1 MILTKTIKSY
11 AKINLWLNVGAKR
24 PDGYHD
30 VESVMQ
36 QVTLFDY
43 VTVLRD
49 TETTERGVRITCTDR
64 LVPSDDRNIA
74 AKCAMAFME
83 KYSINS
89 EVSISIDKRIPVAAG
104 LAGGSTDGAAVL
116 SIMNFLFD
124 VNAPMDELCALA
136 AKLGADIPFCL
147 IGGTCTASGIGE
159 ILTPVKTPE
168 LPYHILICNAGHG
181 VSTPEAYRML
191 DETPASESVP
201 LPPMDGILRV
211 LRDGLLPGTLYN
223 SFERVIL
230 PIHPE
235 AAQIRRDM
243 LTLGAES
250 ALMSGSGPSVFGLF
264 SDAEVRDRAK
274 AFFDM
279 KGILAMPC
287 EPVMKKIK

>member
-11 AKINLWLNVGAKR
+11 AKINLYLNVGAKR

-49 TETTERGVRITCTDR
+49 TDTTARGVKITCTDR

-74 AKCAMAFME
+74 AKCAMAFLD
-83 KYSINS
+83 KYGIDS

-116 SIMNFLFD
+116 AIMNSLFD
-124 VNAPMDELCALA
+124 VNAPMDELCAIA

-181 VSTPEAYRML
+181 VSTPQAYAKL
-191 DETPASESVP
+191 DETPVTEPVP
-201 LPPMDGILRV
+201 SMQDV
-211 LRDGLLPGTLYN
+211 LTSIRNGEMPRDLYN

-230 PIHPE
+230 PEHAE
-235 AAQIRRDM
+235 ASQIRRDM
-243 LTLGAES
+243 LAYGAET

-264 SDAEVRDRAK
+264 SDAEARDRAK
-274 AFFDM
+274 AAFDM

-287 EPVMKKIK
+287 EPVIKKIK

>member
-11 AKINLWLNVGAKR
+11 AKINLYLNVGAKR

-49 TETTERGVRITCTDR
+49 TDTTERGVRITCTDR

-116 SIMNFLFD
+116 SIMNSLFD
-124 VNAPMDELCALA
+124 VNAPMDDLCALA

-168 LPYHILICNAGHG
+168 LPYHILICNAGRG
-181 VSTPEAYRML
+181 VSTPEAYRKL
-191 DETPASESVP
+191 DETTDDTVRSIDDVLEP
-201 LPPMDGILRV
+201 LKKGEMPEK
-211 LRDGLLPGTLYN
+211 LYN

-230 PIHPE
+230 PEHAE

-264 SDAEVRDRAK
+264 PDAEARDRAK

>member
-11 AKINLWLNVGAKR
+11 AKINLYLNVGAKR

-49 TETTERGVRITCTDR
+49 TDTTERGVRITCTDR

-83 KYSINS
+83 KYGINS
-89 EVSISIDKRIPVAAG
+89 EVAISIDKRIPVAAG

-116 SIMNFLFD
+116 AIMNSLFD

-147 IGGTCTASGIGE
+147 VGGTCTASGIGE

-168 LPYHILICNAGHG
+168 LPYHILICNAGRG
-181 VSTPEAYRML
+181 VSTPEAYRKL
-191 DETPASESVP
+191 DETADDTVRSIGDVLEP
-201 LPPMDGILRV
+201 LKNGAMPQN
-211 LRDGLLPGTLYN
+211 LYN

-230 PIHPE
+230 PMHPE
-235 AAQIRRDM
+235 ASQIKRDI
-243 LTLGAES
+243 LTLGAET

-287 EPVMKKIK
+287 EPMMKKIK

>member
-11 AKINLWLNVGAKR
+11 AKINLYLNVGAKR

-30 VESVMQ
+30 IESVMQ

-49 TETTERGVRITCTDR
+49 TDTTERGVRITCTDR

-74 AKCAMAFME
+74 AKCAMAFLD
-83 KYSINS
+83 KYGIDS
-89 EVSISIDKRIPVAAG
+89 EVSVSIDKRIPVAAG

-116 SIMNFLFD
+116 AIMNSLFD
-124 VNAPMDELCALA
+124 VNAPVEELCAIA

-181 VSTPEAYRML
+181 VSTPEAYAKL
-191 DETPASESVP
+191 DEMPDDTIRSIDDVLEP
-201 LPPMDGILRV
+201 LKNGEMPQN
-211 LRDGLLPGTLYN
+211 LYN

-230 PIHPE
+230 PMHPE
-235 AAQIRRDM
+235 ASQIKRDM
-243 LTLGAES
+243 LALGADR
-250 ALMSGSGPSVFGLF
+250 AMMSGSGPSVFGLF
-264 SDAEVRDRAK
+264 HDAETRDRAK
-274 AFFDM
+274 AAFDM

-287 EPVMKKIK
+287 EPIMKKIK

>member
-11 AKINLWLNVGAKR
+11 AKINLYLNVGEKR
-24 PDGYHD
+24 ADGYHE

-36 QVTLFDY
+36 QVSLFDY

-49 TETTERGVRITCTDR
+49 TDTTTRGVNIFCTDR

-83 KYSINS
+83 KYRIDS

-116 SIMNFLFD
+116 AIMNSIFD

-136 AKLGADIPFCL
+136 SKLGADIPFCL
-147 IGGTCTASGIGE
+147 VGGTCTATGIGD
-159 ILTPVKTPE
+159 ILTPVKVGE
-168 LPYHILICNAGHG
+168 LTYHLLICNAGRG
-181 VSTPEAYRML
+181 VSTPQAYAKL
-191 DETPASESVP
+191 DELPAETAQPMSDIVRSLENGE
-201 LPPMDGILRV
+201 LP
-211 LRDGLLPGTLYN
+211 TALYN

-230 PIHPE
+230 PNHAE
-235 AAQIRRDM
+235 AAQIKHDM
-243 LTLGAES
+243 AAYGADVT
-250 ALMSGSGPSVFGLF
+250 LMSGSGPSVFGIF
-264 SDAEVRDRAK
+264 RDADVRDRAK
-274 AFFDM
+274 AQFDM

-287 EPVMKKIK
+287 SPVMKRTK

>member
-30 VESVMQ
+30 IESVMQ

-49 TETTERGVRITCTDR
+49 TDTTERGVRITCTDR

-74 AKCAMAFME
+74 AKCAMAFLD
-83 KYSINS
+83 KYGIDT

-116 SIMNFLFD
+116 SIMNSLFD
-124 VNAPMDELCALA
+124 VNAPMEELCTIA

-181 VSTPEAYRML
+181 VSTPAAYAKL
-191 DETPASESVP
+191 DEMPDDTVRSIDDVLVP
-201 LPPMDGILRV
+201 LQKGEMPEK
-211 LRDGLLPGTLYN
+211 LYN

-230 PIHPE
+230 PDHAE
-235 AAQIRRDM
+235 ASQIKKDM
-243 LTLGAES
+243 LSCGADV
-250 ALMSGSGPSVFGLF
+250 AMMSGSGPSVFGLF
-264 SDAEVRDRAK
+264 LDKDMRDRAK
-274 AFFDM
+274 DHFDM

>member
-1 MILTKTIKSY
+1 MILTQTIKSY
-11 AKINLWLNVGAKR
+11 AKINLYLNVGAKR

-36 QVTLFDY
+36 QVSLFDY

-49 TETTERGVRITCTDR
+49 TDTTQRGVRITCTDR

-74 AKCAMAFME
+74 AKCAMAFLE
-83 KYSINS
+83 KYDIDS
-89 EVSISIDKRIPVAAG
+89 EVSVSIDKRIPVAAG

-116 SIMNFLFD
+116 SIMNSLFD
-124 VNAPMDELCALA
+124 VNAPMEELCAIA

-181 VSTPEAYRML
+181 VSTPQAYARL
-191 DETPASESVP
+191 DEMPDNIVRSIDDVLVP
-201 LPPMDGILRV
+201 LQNGEMPV
-211 LRDGLLPGTLYN
+211 NLYN

-230 PIHPE
+230 PEHAE
-235 AAQIRRDM
+235 ASQIRRDM
-243 LTLGAES
+243 AVLGAES
-250 ALMSGSGPSVFGLF
+250 VLMSGSGPSVFGLF
-264 SDAEVRDRAK
+264 RDADVRDRAK
-274 AFFDM
+274 AAFDM

-287 EPVMKKIK
+287 EPVLRKIR

>member
-11 AKINLWLNVGAKR
+11 AKINLYLNVGAKR

-30 VESVMQ
+30 VESIMQ

-49 TETTERGVRITCTDR
+49 TDTTTRGVKITCTDR

-74 AKCAMAFME
+74 AKCAMAFLD
-83 KYSINS
+83 KYNIDS
-89 EVSISIDKRIPVAAG
+89 EVSVSIDKRIPVAAG

-116 SIMNFLFD
+116 AIMNTIFD
-124 VNAPMDELCALA
+124 VNAPMNELCAIA

-159 ILTPVKTPE
+159 VLTPVKTPE

-181 VSTPEAYRML
+181 VSTPQAYAKL
-191 DETPASESVP
+191 DETPVTEPVP
-201 LPPMDGILRV
+201 SMDGV
-211 LRDGLLPGTLYN
+211 LASLLNGEMPETLYN

-230 PIHPE
+230 PMHAE
-235 AAQIRRDM
+235 AAQIKYDM
-243 LTLGAES
+243 ASLGADRV
-250 ALMSGSGPSVFGLF
+250 LMSGSGPSVFGLF
-264 SDAEVRDRAK
+264 LDAEARDRAK
-274 AFFDM
+274 AAFDM
-279 KGILAMPC
+279 KGVLAMPC
-287 EPVMKKIK
+287 EPVIKKIK

>member
-49 TETTERGVRITCTDR
+49 TDTTERGVRITCTDR

-83 KYSINS
+83 KYGINS
-89 EVSISIDKRIPVAAG
+89 EVSVSIDKRIPVAAG

-116 SIMNFLFD
+116 SIMNSLFD

-168 LPYHILICNAGHG
+168 LSYHILICNAGRG

-191 DETPASESVP
+191 DETPAPEDAH
-201 LPPMDGILRV
+201 LPPMDGILRI

-230 PIHPE
+230 PMHPE

-264 SDAEVRDRAK
+264 PDAEVRDRAK
-274 AFFDM
+274 EFFDM

>member
-11 AKINLWLNVGAKR
+11 AKINLYLNVGAKR

-30 VESVMQ
+30 IESVMQ

-49 TETTERGVRITCTDR
+49 TDTTQRGVNITCTDR

-74 AKCAMAFME
+74 AKCAMAFLD
-83 KYSINS
+83 KYGIDS
-89 EVSISIDKRIPVAAG
+89 EVSVSIDKRIPVAAG

-116 SIMNFLFD
+116 AIMNSLFD
-124 VNAPMDELCALA
+124 VNAPVEELCAIA

-181 VSTPEAYRML
+181 VSTPEAYAKL
-191 DETPASESVP
+191 DEMPDDTIRSIDDVLEP
-201 LPPMDGILRV
+201 LKNGEMPQN
-211 LRDGLLPGTLYN
+211 LYN

-230 PIHPE
+230 PMHPE
-235 AAQIRRDM
+235 ASQIKRDM
-243 LTLGAES
+243 LALGADR
-250 ALMSGSGPSVFGLF
+250 AMMSGSGPSVFGLF
-264 SDAEVRDRAK
+264 HDAETRDRAK
-274 AFFDM
+274 AAFDM

-287 EPVMKKIK
+287 EPIMKKIK

>member
-11 AKINLWLNVGAKR
+11 AKINLYLNVGAKR

-49 TETTERGVRITCTDR
+49 TDTTERGVRITCTDR

-74 AKCAMAFME
+74 AKCAMAFLD
-83 KYSINS
+83 KYGIDS
-89 EVSISIDKRIPVAAG
+89 EVSVSIDKRIPVAAG

-116 SIMNFLFD
+116 AIMNSLFD
-124 VNAPMDELCALA
+124 VNAPVEELCAIA

-181 VSTPEAYRML
+181 VSTPEAYAKL
-191 DETPASESVP
+191 DEMPDDTIRSIDDVLEP
-201 LPPMDGILRV
+201 LKNGEMPQN
-211 LRDGLLPGTLYN
+211 LYN

-230 PIHPE
+230 PMHPE
-235 AAQIRRDM
+235 ASQIKRDM
-243 LTLGAES
+243 LALGADR
-250 ALMSGSGPSVFGLF
+250 AMMSGSGPSVFGLF
-264 SDAEVRDRAK
+264 HDAETRDRAK
-274 AFFDM
+274 AAFDM

-287 EPVMKKIK
+287 EPIMKKIK

>member
-1 MILTKTIKSY
+1 MILTKTTKSY

-30 VESVMQ
+30 LESVMQ

-74 AKCAMAFME
+74 AKCAMVFME

-116 SIMNFLFD
+116 SIMNSLFD

-191 DETPASESVP
+191 DETPASESAP

-264 SDAEVRDRAK
+264 PDAEVRDRAK

>member
-11 AKINLWLNVGAKR
+11 AKINLYLNVGAKR

-30 VESVMQ
+30 LESVMQ

-49 TETTERGVRITCTDR
+49 TETTERGVRIICTDR

-74 AKCAMAFME
+74 AKCAMAFMD
-83 KYSINS
+83 KYNINS
-89 EVSISIDKRIPVAAG
+89 EVSVSIDKRIPVAAG

-116 SIMNFLFD
+116 AIMNSIFD
-124 VNAPMDELCALA
+124 VNAPMDELCAIA

-147 IGGTCTASGIGE
+147 IGGTCMAAGIGE

-168 LPYHILICNAGHG
+168 LPYHILICNAGRG
-181 VSTPEAYRML
+181 VSTPEAYAKL
-191 DETPASESVP
+191 DETTDDTVRSIDDVLEP
-201 LPPMDGILRV
+201 LKNGAMPEK
-211 LRDGLLPGTLYN
+211 LYN

-230 PIHPE
+230 PMHTE
-235 AAQIRRDM
+235 ASQIKRDM
-243 LTLGAES
+243 LACGADT
-250 ALMSGSGPSVFGLF
+250 AMMSGSGPSVFGLF
-264 SDAEVRDRAK
+264 HDADMRDRAK

-279 KGILAMPC
+279 KGILAIPC

>member
-11 AKINLWLNVGAKR
+11 AKINLYLNVGAKR

-30 VESVMQ
+30 IESVMQ

-49 TETTERGVRITCTDR
+49 TDTTARGVRITCTDR

-74 AKCAMAFME
+74 AKCAIAFLD
-83 KYSINS
+83 KYGIDS
-89 EVSISIDKRIPVAAG
+89 EVSVSIDKRIPVAAG

-116 SIMNFLFD
+116 SIMNSLFD
-124 VNAPMDELCALA
+124 VNAPMEELCAIA

-181 VSTPEAYRML
+181 VSTPQAYAKL
-191 DETPASESVP
+191 DEMPDNTVRSIDDVLVP
-201 LPPMDGILRV
+201 LQNGEM
-211 LRDGLLPGTLYN
+211 PGNLYN

-230 PIHPE
+230 PEHAE
-235 AAQIRRDM
+235 ASQIRKDM
-243 LTLGAES
+243 TALGADV

-264 SDAEVRDRAK
+264 RDADVRDRAK
-274 AFFDM
+274 AAFDM

-287 EPVMKKIK
+287 EPVLRKIK

>member
-11 AKINLWLNVGAKR
+11 AKINLWLSVGAKR

-30 VESVMQ
+30 IESLMQ

-49 TETTERGVRITCTDR
+49 TDTTQRGVRITCTDR

-74 AKCAMAFME
+74 AKCAMAFLN
-83 KYSINS
+83 KYNIDS
-89 EVSISIDKRIPVAAG
+89 EVSVSIDKRIPVAAG

-116 SIMNFLFD
+116 AIMNSLFD
-124 VNAPMDELCALA
+124 VNAPMEELCAIA
-136 AKLGADIPFCL
+136 SKLGADIPFCL
-147 IGGTCTASGIGE
+147 IGGTCTATGIGE

-181 VSTPEAYRML
+181 ISTPEAYRML
-191 DETPASESVP
+191 DETTAEEPVCA
-201 LPPMDGILRV
+201 MDNILRAV
-211 LRDGLLPGTLYN
+211 ESGEMPGTLYN

-230 PIHPE
+230 PMHPE
-235 AAQIRRDM
+235 AAQLRRDM

-264 SDAEVRDRAK
+264 LDAEVRDRAK

-287 EPVMKKIK
+287 EPVVKKIK

>member
-11 AKINLWLNVGAKR
+11 AKINLYLNVGAKR

-30 VESVMQ
+30 IESVMQ

-49 TETTERGVRITCTDR
+49 TDTTERGVRITCTDR

-74 AKCAMAFME
+74 AKCAMAFLD
-83 KYSINS
+83 KYGIDS
-89 EVSISIDKRIPVAAG
+89 EVSVSIDKRIPVAAG

-116 SIMNFLFD
+116 AIMNSLFD
-124 VNAPMDELCALA
+124 VNAPVEELCAIA

-181 VSTPEAYRML
+181 VSTPEAYAKL
-191 DETPASESVP
+191 DEMPDDTIRSIDDVLEP
-201 LPPMDGILRV
+201 LKNGEMPQN
-211 LRDGLLPGTLYN
+211 LYN

-230 PIHPE
+230 PMHPE
-235 AAQIRRDM
+235 ASQIKRDM
-243 LTLGAES
+243 LALGADR
-250 ALMSGSGPSVFGLF
+250 AMMSGSGPSVFGLF
-264 SDAEVRDRAK
+264 HDAETRDRVK
-274 AFFDM
+274 AAFDM

-287 EPVMKKIK
+287 EPVMKKIR